1 MVREHA
7 KKFQMLKKNQE
18 EKEKKEENICFH
30 EFYPLKKKI

>member
-18 EKEKKEENICFH
+18 EEEKKEENICFH